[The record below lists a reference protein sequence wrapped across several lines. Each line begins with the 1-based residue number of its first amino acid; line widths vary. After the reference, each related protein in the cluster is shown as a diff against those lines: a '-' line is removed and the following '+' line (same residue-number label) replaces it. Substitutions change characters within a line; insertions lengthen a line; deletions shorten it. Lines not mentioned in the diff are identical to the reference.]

1 MNYEIIQ
8 EDMLSDNDL
17 NETIE
22 EFNSS
27 DESVWHINRHP
38 IDVDRDYPDV
48 GFSSIRLGILLGLA
62 LLRLWLRQAKS
73 INSCVISKPYLVI
86 EVNWLNGV
94 EHSSPPY
101 VYVCLSKDENSFE
114 PVVHDEAVV
123 RQIDIDVDMD
133 GLSAKF
139 LKGFDSDSYG
149 SWLIFGKD

>member
-8 EDMLSDNDL
+8 EEVLSDNDL

-22 EFNSS
+22 KFNSS
-27 DESVWHINRHP
+27 DEAVWHINRHP
-38 IDVDRDYPDV
+38 IDVDKDYPDV
-48 GFSSIRLGILLGLA
+48 GFSSVWLEVLLGLA
-62 LLRLWLRQAKS
+62 LLRLWLRQIQS

-101 VYVCLSKDENSFE
+101 VYLCLAKDESSFE
-114 PVVHDEAVV
+114 PVVHDEAVD
-123 RQIDIDVDMD
+123 RQIDIDIDME

-139 LKGFDSDSYG
+139 LMGFDSDG
-149 SWLIFGKD
+149 AWLIFGKD